1 VADDLKLKGP
11 VREIGIIR
19 DSDRHD
25 SFNIT
30 IGITIKTEGKV
41 SYEEAERLS
50 TKFRREY
57 LGRDVEFRSVSIPCP
72 VCGKIMNS
80 ESGLKKHVAM
90 NHPEKVEL
98 VNPPKVAAK
107 LEKPDKKRGKK
118 AEKPAKKPGKP
129 AKKATRRRGKA
140 KKETLVKAVKA
151 GKTAD
156 AKKPRAAKTEPKK
169 VRTGLKPD
177 IPEPARSR
185 VKVEP
190 YKPTPMLGV
199 PAKTPQKAKQLTLA

>member
-11 VREIGIIR
+11 VREIGIVR
-19 DSDRHD
+19 DNDRHD

-30 IGITIKTEGKV
+30 IGITVKTEGKV
-41 SYEEAERLS
+41 TYEEAERIS

-57 LGRDVEFRSVSIPCP
+57 LGKDVEFVSVSIPCP

-90 NHPEKVEL
+90 NHPGKVEL

-107 LEKPDKKRGKK
+107 VEAPEKKTRGKK
-118 AEKPAKKPGKP
+118 TEKPVQ
-129 AKKATRRRGKA
+129 AKKAGKRKGKA
-140 KKETLVKAVKA
+140 KPVKVERA
-151 GKTAD
+151 GKTANARKPKAAKAEPK
-156 AKKPRAAKTEPKK
+156 AKKTRPTLTE
-169 VRTGLKPD
+169 D
-177 IPEPARSR
+177 APEPARSR

-199 PAKTPQKAKQLTLA
+199 PAKRATAKAKQLTLA